1 MNEIQNLNPEEQAN
15 LHIVENMDVNN
26 LPEIMKS
33 VLSLA
38 QTSAE
43 KDMLLMSA
51 LVACGSVM
59 PNLYVKYGIA
69 AKRYYP
75 NLQLFIVG
83 SAACGKGIAN
93 LALELVKPIHDK
105 MPLIIPG
112 DATYPAFYQTLAR
125 QHGRGYIHESEGS
138 VITDIWRSSTAT
150 YNTALRKAAEH
161 EPISRS
167 RCKEASVIA
176 CPQLS
181 MVLTGTFSQ
190 YHALVPSIENG
201 YFSRLLT
208 LIVDEH
214 QAFNSRYVQPS
225 ESSDGIVQKCAEQLY
240 HLYESLLFNRA
251 REFRLTPDQ
260 RTRLG
265 HHLENA
271 YPTLIRMLGE
281 DFHSVVLRMAVHIER
296 IAMILSALRM
306 ISSLTAQR
314 DSAEVPLSIS
324 PESDSDTSSSS
335 ISSELDSDT
344 SSPSISSE
352 LDSDNSSLSG
362 ARGVR
367 PENLVCSDLDYA
379 TAELIG
385 NKLILHM
392 AQAYQLVKGTERI
405 TLPTVKP
412 LDQKAILLSL
422 LPDEFE
428 SKTLVAEA
436 QSQGIPQSTVMRW
449 CSQWI
454 DRGMLYRLSFGHY
467 KKIA

>member
-1 MNEIQNLNPEEQAN
+1 MNEIQNLNSMEEQGN

-38 QTSAE
+38 QTPAE

-59 PNLYVKYGIA
+59 PNIYVKYGMA
-69 AKRYYP
+69 AKKYYP

-93 LALELVKPIHDK
+93 LALELVKPIHEK

-125 QHGRGYIHESEGS
+125 QNGRGYIHESEGS
-138 VITDIWRSSTAT
+138 VITDIWRSSTAN

-161 EPISRS
+161 ETISRS
-167 RCKEASVIA
+167 RCKEASVIEN
-176 CPQLS
+176 PQVS

-208 LIVDEH
+208 LIVNEH

-225 ESSDGIVQKCAEQLY
+225 ESSDGIVQSCAEQLY
-240 HLYESLLFNRA
+240 RLYESLVFDKP

-265 HHLENA
+265 NHLQTA

-281 DFHSVVLRMAVHIER
+281 EFHSVVLRMAVHIER
-296 IAMILSALRM
+296 IAMILTALRVQN
-306 ISSLTAQR
+306 TDRCADRVQ
-314 DSAEVPLSIS
+314 
-324 PESDSDTSSSS
+324 T
-335 ISSELDSDT
+335 ELQ
-344 SSPSISSE
+344 
-352 LDSDNSSLSG
+352 
-362 ARGVR
+362 
-367 PENLVCSDLDYA
+367 CSDEDYA

-392 AQAYQLVKGTERI
+392 AQAYQLVKGTEKI
-405 TLPTVKP
+405 EQPKVKP
-412 LDQKAILLSL
+412 LDQKQILLSL
-422 LPDEFE
+422 LPEEFE
-428 SKTLVAEA
+428 SKMLLTEA
-436 QSQGIPQSTVMRW
+436 QAQGIPARTVARW
-449 CSQWI
+449 NEAWVQAGYVQKI
-454 DRGMLYRLSFGHY
+454 RQGHY
-467 KKIA
+467 RKLPAVA

>member
-1 MNEIQNLNPEEQAN
+1 MIENLNSISEEQAN
-15 LHIVENMDVNN
+15 LHIVQNMDVNN
-26 LPEIMKS
+26 LPELMQS

-38 QTSAE
+38 HTPAE

-51 LVACGSVM
+51 LTACSGVL
-59 PNLYVKYGIA
+59 PNLYFKYGIG

-93 LALELVKPIHDK
+93 LALELVKPIHEK

-112 DATYPAFYQTLAR
+112 DATYPAFYQTLAK
-125 QHGRGYIHESEGS
+125 QKGRGYIHESEGS
-138 VITDIWRSSTAT
+138 VITDIWRSSTAN

-161 EPISRS
+161 ETISRA
-167 RCKEASVIA
+167 RCKEASVIES
-176 CPQLS
+176 PQLS

-214 QAFNSRYVQPS
+214 QAFNSQYVQPS
-225 ESSDGIVQKCAEQLY
+225 ENSGDVIKAAAEQLY
-240 HLYESLLFNRA
+240 HLYEKLLFA
-251 REFRLTPDQ
+251 KPREFCLTLDQ

-265 HHLENA
+265 HHLETA

-296 IAMILSALRM
+296 IAMILSALR
-306 ISSLTAQR
+306 L
-314 DSAEVPLSIS
+314 
-324 PESDSDTSSSS
+324 TSSVVPDV
-335 ISSELDSDT
+335 IRLE
-344 SSPSISSE
+344 
-352 LDSDNSSLSG
+352 
-362 ARGVR
+362 
-367 PENLVCSDLDYA
+367 CSDADYA

-392 AQAYQLVKGTERI
+392 AQAYQLIKGTEKLSI
-405 TLPTVKP
+405 PSVKP

-422 LPDEFE
+422 LPDVFE

-436 QSQGIPQSTVMRW
+436 QSQGISPRTSTRW
-449 CSQWI
+449 NEEWMAHGLVQKI
-454 DRGMLYRLSFGHY
+454 RYGVY

>member
-1 MNEIQNLNPEEQAN
+1 MNEIQNLNSSEEQEN
-15 LHIVENMDVNN
+15 LRIVENMDVNN
-26 LPEIMKS
+26 LPELMQN

-38 QTSAE
+38 NTPAE

-59 PNLYVKYGIA
+59 PNLYCKYGIA

-93 LALELVKPIHDK
+93 LALELVKPIHEK
-105 MPLIIPG
+105 TPLIIPG
-112 DATYPAFYQTLAR
+112 DATYPAFFQTLAR
-125 QHGRGYIHESEGS
+125 QNGRGYIHESEGS
-138 VITDIWRSSTAT
+138 VITDIWRSSTAN

-161 EPISRS
+161 ETISRA
-167 RCKEASVIA
+167 RCREASVIEN
-176 CPQLS
+176 PQVS

-214 QAFNSRYVQPS
+214 QAFNCRYVQPS
-225 ESSDGIVQKCAEQLY
+225 ETSGETIQTAAEQLY
-240 HLYESLLFNRA
+240 HLYEKLLFTKA
-251 REFRLTPDQ
+251 REFKLTPDQ

-265 HHLENA
+265 KHLETA

-296 IAMILSALRM
+296 IAMILSTLRL
-306 ISSLTAQR
+306 SETPSLQGR
-314 DSAEVPLSIS
+314 
-324 PESDSDTSSSS
+324 
-335 ISSELDSDT
+335 
-344 SSPSISSE
+344 
-352 LDSDNSSLSG
+352 SG
-362 ARGVR
+362 EAFY
-367 PENLVCSDLDYA
+367 CSDIDYA

-392 AQAYQLVKGTERI
+392 AQAYQLVKGTEKI
-405 TLPTVKP
+405 EAPKVKP

-422 LPDEFE
+422 LPDEFGHAI
-428 SKTLVAEA
+428 LVKEA
-436 QSQGIPQSTVMRW
+436 ATQGIPARTAERW
-449 CSQWI
+449 NEGWQQTGI
-454 DRGMLYRLSFGHY
+454 VFRLKHDCY

>member
-1 MNEIQNLNPEEQAN
+1 MIENLNPIPEEQAN

-26 LPEIMKS
+26 LPELMKS

-38 QTSAE
+38 HTPAE
-43 KDMLLMSA
+43 KDMLLMSG
-51 LVACGSVM
+51 LTACSSVL
-59 PNLYVKYGIA
+59 PNLYFKYGIG

-93 LALELVKPIHDK
+93 LALELVKPIHEA

-112 DATYPAFYQTLAR
+112 DATYPAFYQTLAK
-125 QHGRGYIHESEGS
+125 QKGRGYIHESEGS
-138 VITDIWRSSTAT
+138 VITDIWRSSTAN

-161 EPISRS
+161 ETISRA
-167 RCKEASVIA
+167 RCKEASVIEN
-176 CPQLS
+176 PQLS

-190 YHALVPSIENG
+190 YKALVPSIENG

-208 LIVDEH
+208 LIVNEH
-214 QAFNSRYVQPS
+214 QAFNSQYVEPS
-225 ESSDGIVQKCAEQLY
+225 ENSGDVIKAAAEQLY

-265 HHLENA
+265 NHLETA

-296 IAMILSALRM
+296 IALILSALRVFCARDLEERET
-306 ISSLTAQR
+306 SSV
-314 DSAEVPLSIS
+314 VPDGIRL
-324 PESDSDTSSSS
+324 ECSDT
-335 ISSELDSDT
+335 
-344 SSPSISSE
+344 
-352 LDSDNSSLSG
+352 
-362 ARGVR
+362 
-367 PENLVCSDLDYA
+367 DYA

-392 AQAYQLVKGTERI
+392 AQAYQLIKGTEKI
-405 TLPTVKP
+405 EAPKVKP

-428 SKTLVAEA
+428 SKHLVAEA
-436 QSQGIPQSTVMRW
+436 QSQGISPRTSARW
-449 CSQWI
+449 NEEWMVHGLVQKI
-454 DRGMLYRLSFGHY
+454 RYGVY

>member
-1 MNEIQNLNPEEQAN
+1 MIENLNPIPEEQAN

-26 LPEIMKS
+26 LPELMKS

-38 QTSAE
+38 HTPAE

-51 LVACGSVM
+51 LTACSGVL
-59 PNLYVKYGIA
+59 PNLYFKYGIG

-93 LALELVKPIHDK
+93 LALELVKPIHEAN
-105 MPLIIPG
+105 PLIIPG
-112 DATYPAFYQTLAR
+112 DATYPAFYQTLAK
-125 QHGRGYIHESEGS
+125 QKGRGYIHESEGS
-138 VITDIWRSSTAT
+138 VITDIWRSSTVN

-161 EPISRS
+161 ETISRA
-167 RCKEASVIA
+167 RCKEASVIEN
-176 CPQLS
+176 PQLS

-214 QAFNSRYVQPS
+214 QAFNSQYVQPS
-225 ESSDGIVQKCAEQLY
+225 ENSGDVIKAAAEQLY
-240 HLYESLLFNRA
+240 HLYEKLLFSKP
-251 REFRLTPDQ
+251 REFCLTPDQ

-265 HHLENA
+265 HHLETA

-296 IAMILSALRM
+296 IALILSALR
-306 ISSLTAQR
+306 SCSPR
-314 DSAEVPLSIS
+314 YSAEQEP
-324 PESDSDTSSSS
+324 SS
-335 ISSELDSDT
+335 ISSVIIVPSAKNWDSDT
-344 SSPSISSE
+344 
-352 LDSDNSSLSG
+352 SSLSG
-362 ARGVR
+362 ARDVR

-392 AQAYQLVKGTERI
+392 AQAYQLIKGTEKI
-405 TLPTVKP
+405 EAPKVKP

-422 LPDEFE
+422 LPAEFGHAI
-428 SKTLVAEA
+428 LVKEA
-436 QSQGIPQSTVMRW
+436 ATQGIPARTAERW
-449 CSQWI
+449 NEGWQQTGI
-454 DRGMLYRLSFGHY
+454 VFRLKHDCY

>member
-1 MNEIQNLNPEEQAN
+1 MIENLNSFSEEQAN

-26 LPEIMKS
+26 LPELMKS

-38 QTSAE
+38 HTPAE

-59 PNLYVKYGIA
+59 PNLYVKYGMA

-93 LALELVKPIHDK
+93 LALELVKPIHEK

-125 QHGRGYIHESEGS
+125 QNGRGYIHESEGS
-138 VITDIWRSSTAT
+138 VITDIWRSSTAN

-161 EPISRS
+161 ETISRA
-167 RCKEASVIA
+167 RCKEASSIEN
-176 CPQLS
+176 PQVS

-201 YFSRLLT
+201 YFSRLIT

-225 ESSDGIVQKCAEQLY
+225 DTSDTTIKAAAEQLY
-240 HLYESLLFNRA
+240 HLYEKMLFTKP

-260 RTRLG
+260 KSRLG
-265 HHLENA
+265 NHLETA

-281 DFHSVVLRMAVHIER
+281 EFHSVVLRMAVHIER

-306 ISSLTAQR
+306 VSSSTDPDKRPDNILC
-314 DSAEVPLSIS
+314 
-324 PESDSDTSSSS
+324 SDT
-335 ISSELDSDT
+335 
-344 SSPSISSE
+344 
-352 LDSDNSSLSG
+352 
-362 ARGVR
+362 
-367 PENLVCSDLDYA
+367 DYA

-392 AQAYQLVKGTERI
+392 AQAFQLVKGTEKVSI
-405 TLPTVKP
+405 PSVKP
-412 LDQKAILLSL
+412 LDQKQILLSL
-422 LPDEFE
+422 LPAEFE

-436 QSQGIPQSTVMRW
+436 QSQGISPRTSTRW
-449 CSQWI
+449 NEEWMAHGLVQKI
-454 DRGMLYRLSFGHY
+454 RYGVY

>member
-1 MNEIQNLNPEEQAN
+1 MNEIQNLNSSEEQAN

-26 LPEIMKS
+26 LPELMKS

-38 QTSAE
+38 HTPAE

-51 LVACGSVM
+51 LTACSSVL
-59 PNLYVKYGIA
+59 PNLYFKYGIG

-93 LALELVKPIHDK
+93 LALELVKPIHEK

-112 DATYPAFYQTLAR
+112 DATYPAFYQTLAK
-125 QHGRGYIHESEGS
+125 QKGRGYIHESEGS
-138 VITDIWRSSTAT
+138 VITDIWRSSTAN

-161 EPISRS
+161 ETISRA
-167 RCKEASVIA
+167 RCKEASVIEN
-176 CPQLS
+176 PQLS

-190 YHALVPSIENG
+190 YKALVPSIENG

-214 QAFNSRYVQPS
+214 QAFNSQYVEPS
-225 ESSDGIVQKCAEQLY
+225 ENSGDVIKAAAEQLY
-240 HLYESLLFNRA
+240 HLYEKLLFSKP

-265 HHLENA
+265 HHLETA

-296 IAMILSALRM
+296 IALILSALRGNM
-306 ISSLTAQR
+306 DI
-314 DSAEVPLSIS
+314 
-324 PESDSDTSSSS
+324 
-335 ISSELDSDT
+335 
-344 SSPSISSE
+344 
-352 LDSDNSSLSG
+352 
-362 ARGVR
+362 
-367 PENLVCSDLDYA
+367 CSDEDYQ
-379 TAELIG
+379 TAEMIG

-392 AQAYQLVKGTERI
+392 AQAYQLVKGTEKVS
-405 TLPTVKP
+405 LPTVKP

-422 LPDEFE
+422 LPAEFE

-436 QSQGIPQSTVMRW
+436 QSQGISPRTSTRW
-449 CSQWI
+449 NEEWMAHGLVQKI
-454 DRGMLYRLSFGHY
+454 RYGVY